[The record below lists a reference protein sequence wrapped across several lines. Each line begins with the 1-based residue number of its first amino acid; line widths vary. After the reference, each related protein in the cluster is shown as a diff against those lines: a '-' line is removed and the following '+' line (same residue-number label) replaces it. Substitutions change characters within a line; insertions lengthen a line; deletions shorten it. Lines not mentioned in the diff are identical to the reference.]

1 MNKRSVVHW
10 LAIVAIAFGAVT
22 LFSGGRALFGS
33 PEARA
38 SVGNAV
44 PFVLWFN
51 FCAGFVYILA
61 GLGLLRRRPWAIYA
75 SIFLASST
83 ALIAAAFGAYVLGGG
98 AFELRTV
105 GAMTIRLL
113 FWIAVSVASIS
124 AKKAPAKL

>member
-1 MNKRSVVHW
+1 MNKQNILKT
-10 LAIVAIAFGAVT
+10 LAILSILCGAVT
-22 LFSGGRALFGS
+22 VYAGEQALFGN
-33 PEARA
+33 PVARA
-38 SVGNAV
+38 AVGNAV

-61 GLGLLRRRPWAIYA
+61 GWGLLRRRPWAVHA

-98 AFELRTV
+98 AFEVRTV
-105 GAMTIRLL
+105 GAMAIRLL
-113 FWIAVSVASIS
+113 FWIAVSVAALS